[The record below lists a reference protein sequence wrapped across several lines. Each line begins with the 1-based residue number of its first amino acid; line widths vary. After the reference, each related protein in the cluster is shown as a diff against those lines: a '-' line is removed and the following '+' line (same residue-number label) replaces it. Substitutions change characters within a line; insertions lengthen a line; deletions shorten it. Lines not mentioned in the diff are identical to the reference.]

1 MIQRNRNNIKF
12 TDMKKLTY
20 LFLVCLAA
28 GCKQEDIDGEFPDFS
43 HLRPVVTERGA
54 SLGAARTAQI
64 GPAGGELRSE
74 DGRLT
79 VSVPAGALSSTV
91 TVGVEPI
98 SNTAPLGLG
107 RGYRLTPEGV
117 NFAKPVKLTFSYDNI
132 ALTGSAA
139 EFLWITSQKP
149 DGTWEGHLNSELD
162 AATRTVSTETTHFSD
177 WVIGKMID
185 LALTP
190 SSARIKTGESVDIM
204 VTGFLNYD
212 DYKDELVPLTPVN
225 QGSMGDSDLVPL
237 GDIGRIMQKLDKFVG
252 LDFKEWRLDGAKAPV
267 SNSKGKLDDYGIE
280 ATYTAPGKK
289 PNPDNVAVTMTIEAR
304 QKDGRTPTISI
315 TTPITI
321 TDKQFYAKFSF
332 GGTEFEYYTTYEFTS
347 SEAPKGEGSAGATYR
362 GDELLLAFGLSDKAA
377 PALEHALSI
386 VIRKPV
392 VGMNA
397 IDCYDNERSVYF
409 GWFAD
414 ATVPPF
420 RNYQNLNLNPYTIQG
435 INNSVICV
443 ANDRDVWT
451 CAPVTVTLN
460 EFKAGPPGTVVSGTA
475 SGTLYFNNSYQQNC
489 NSKESVSF
497 SGEFYLPLQ

>member
-1 MIQRNRNNIKF
+1 
-12 TDMKKLTY
+12 MKKLTC
-20 LFLVCLAA
+20 LFLVCFIV

-43 HLRPVVTERGA
+43 HLRPVVTERGT
-54 SLGAARTAQI
+54 SLGTARTAQI

-98 SNTAPLGLG
+98 SNRAPLGLG
-107 RGYRLTPEGV
+107 SGYRLTPEGV
-117 NFAKPVKLTFSYDNI
+117 NFAKPVKLTFSYDN
-132 ALTGSAA
+132 AMLRGTAS

-162 AATRTVSTETTHFSD
+162 AATHTVSTETSHFSD

-190 SSARIKTGESVDIM
+190 SSARVKTGDSVDIM

-225 QGSMGDSDLVPL
+225 QGSIGDSEPVPL
-237 GDIGRIMQKLDKFVG
+237 NDIGRIMQKLDKFVG
-252 LDFKEWRLDGAKAPV
+252 LDFKEWRLDGVKGPV
-267 SNSKGKLDDYGIE
+267 SNSKGKLDNYGIV

-289 PNPDNVAVTMTIEAR
+289 PSPDNVAVTMTIEAR

-332 GGTEFEYYTTYEFTS
+332 GGTEFEYYTTYEFTT
-347 SEAPKGEGSAGATYR
+347 SEAPKGEGSAGVTYQQ
-362 GDELLLAFGLSDKAA
+362 DQLLLGFSLSDKAA
-377 PALEHALSI
+377 PTLEHGFSI

-397 IDCYDNERSVYF
+397 IDCYNNEPSVLF
-409 GWFAD
+409 GWFAE

-420 RNYQNLNLNPYTIQG
+420 RSYQNLNRNLYTIKG
-435 INNSVICV
+435 ADGVTDICIS
-443 ANDRDVWT
+443 NDRDVWK

-475 SGTLYFNNSYQQNC
+475 SGTLHFNNNYQQNC